1 MDAPPP
7 PPPADPTPPPP
18 DAPRDVPPALMGD
31 YANFARISHMPGD
44 FFFDFGQH
52 VPEQN
57 TVALKR
63 RIIMSPV
70 NAKSF
75 LRALDENLKK
85 YEERYGT
92 VPNDPSR

>member
-7 PPPADPTPPPP
+7 PPDAPKPPADS
-18 DAPRDVPPALMGD
+18 AAGVPPALMGD

-52 VPEQN
+52 LPEQN

-75 LRALDENLKK
+75 LRALQENLKK
-85 YEERYGT
+85 YEDRYGT